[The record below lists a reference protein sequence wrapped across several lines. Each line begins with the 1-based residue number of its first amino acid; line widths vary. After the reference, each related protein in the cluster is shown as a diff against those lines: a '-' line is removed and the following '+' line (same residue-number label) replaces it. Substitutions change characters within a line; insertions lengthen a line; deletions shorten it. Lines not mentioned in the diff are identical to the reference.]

1 MTFSFLI
8 DEGAMKKEQ
17 EKNIYFWKEKN
28 SQVGEFDG
36 SVSGYLSFKI
46 PECKLSQLCVIWFF
60 VDMFNCSSARKIK
73 VHSWIYVGE

>member
-60 VDMFNCSSARKIK
+60 VDNVQLLKCMQNK
-73 VHSWIYVGE
+73 GT